1 MDRKKIIV
9 LILALVVLVGGI
21 LFIASQ
27 VNKKQKTDP
36 ATKTSNELE
45 TKKQEML
52 ARSIEKGGDENTN
65 TFTGYVE
72 VIDQYLLTVK
82 NANESVGVNIT
93 GATPVVDAGKTS
105 QMSGL
110 RVGDNV
116 NVTYDKIT
124 KNATLIYIVRMMP
137 LPVPAEK

>member
-1 MDRKKIIV
+1 MDRKKILI

-21 LFIASQ
+21 FFIASQ
-27 VNKKQKTDP
+27 VNKKQEVNP
-36 ATKTSNELE
+36 VATRTPSELE
-45 TKKQEML
+45 TKKQGL
-52 ARSIEKGGDENTN
+52 SKGGDENTN

-93 GATPVVDAGKTS
+93 GATPVVDAGKNS
-105 QMSGL
+105 QIANL
-110 RVGDNV
+110 KVGDNV

-137 LPVPAEK
+137 QPVPAEKK